1 MSSHIFRLCSL
12 CEYTY
17 ILRKAGIEE
26 EAPGAAFWETELSS
40 YFLLKST
47 HSCERVSR
55 VWCGIIFLLL
65 PELVL
70 TDFFKQG
77 PGCLFVPSPEIPDTV
92 GEPKQTAYPTD
103 G

>member
-1 MSSHIFRLCSL
+1 MG
-12 CEYTY
+12 
-17 ILRKAGIEE
+17 AEE
-26 EAPGAAFWETELSS
+26 EAPGAAFWEAALSS

-47 HSCERVSR
+47 RSRERVSQ

-70 TDFFKQG
+70 TDFF
-77 PGCLFVPSPEIPDTV
+77 FVQSPEIPDTV
-92 GEPKQTAYPTD
+92 RDPKQTAYPTD